1 MGVPGSPWLNANG
14 VYTVTLSIVVEYFV
28 VCGLTSFYLGSGVLV
43 LLSALLLLQAL
54 LGSELLD
61 RRHPITMWLLI
72 LWLVTAIGATMVGGR
87 NYHASFAPYMTAKAG
102 RRYAHVP
109 VAGPA
114 GAYAD
119 AGVIA
124 FANGTAVDAARS
136 VGLRVYGI
144 TYCAAPI
151 VAQDNSTVDV
161 QFWAVG
167 MDCCASRGR
176 FECDGVADAAAKGGA
191 VVHGPQG
198 GEEAAEQ
205 VDIGPEDLPRGV
217 PSSDHGVVLS
227 VPAAVRGAAGAPAL
241 GRERRRRAH
250 PVARASAAGVAH
262 LQRGLRC
269 SGGAGMAR
277 HVWEE
282 GWPRLSRL
290 SLAHL
295 GGVLG
300 VSSRHACTARAR
312 ACTLG

>member
-198 GEEAAEQ
+198 GEEAASRSILAPRIFHEGYLRAITASCSLYQ
-205 VDIGPEDLPRGV
+205 LQSAAPPVLLRWVASADAVLIPWLARALLVWLISSAVYGAVVALVWRAMSGRKGGPG
-217 PSSDHGVVLS
+217 S
-227 VPAAVRGAAGAPAL
+227 
-241 GRERRRRAH
+241 
-250 PVARASAAGVAH
+250 RASALPTSA
-262 LQRGLRC
+262 
-269 SGGAGMAR
+269 
-277 HVWEE
+277 
-282 GWPRLSRL
+282 
-290 SLAHL
+290 
-295 GGVLG
+295 
-300 VSSRHACTARAR
+300 VS
-312 ACTLG
+312 